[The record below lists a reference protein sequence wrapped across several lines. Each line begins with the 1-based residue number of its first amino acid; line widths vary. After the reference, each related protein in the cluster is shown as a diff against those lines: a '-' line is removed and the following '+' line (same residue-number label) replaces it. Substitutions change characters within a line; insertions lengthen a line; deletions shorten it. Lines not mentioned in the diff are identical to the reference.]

1 MGFAF
6 VALPLSNQGFCNGDP
21 LNINYYLADCTTT
34 ISSTSDDCDGSGP
47 YSLSIT
53 ITTTNAE
60 MVDVSIQE
68 NGGAYNDAMT
78 NVAYVG
84 MTVTVT
90 FTNIPI
96 TVTNID
102 ITATSSGSGCTTPG
116 TGETGNHMADCSV
129 QGCQNCFA
137 GNAMI
142 QDANGVAEGGE
153 ICGTVTETFEV
164 GGELTCNGTVGSAAL
179 PNRTMVHGFGTSAE
193 YSAGFEVF
201 VGSDFTSMPATVNC
215 APLVEDNHDTR
226 FTAAPITD
234 MQVKIA
240 PNPVTNIAQI
250 QYNIAEE
257 GRVLVSVFDL
267 KGNRVAVI
275 ANGNQMTGTHTVD
288 FDASNLVGGF
298 YYLTVQTANTQVT
311 ERMVIVK

>member
-60 MVDVSIQE
+60 TVDVSIQE

-90 FTNIPI
+90 FTNIPV

-102 ITATSSGSGCTTPG
+102 ITATSSGAGCTTPG
-116 TGETGNHMADCSV
+116 TGEAGNHMADCTS
-129 QGCQNCFA
+129 GCQNCFT
-137 GNAMI
+137 GNAML
-142 QDANGVAEGGE
+142 QDANGAAEGGE
-153 ICGTVTETFEV
+153 ICGTVNETFRV
-164 GGELTCNGTVGSAAL
+164 SGDLTSNGTIGSPAL
-179 PNRTMVHGFGTSAE
+179 PNRVQVHEFGNCAE
-193 YSAGFEVF
+193 YTGGFEVF
-201 VGSDFTSMPATVNC
+201 LGSDVTIMPASVTC
-215 APLVEDNHDTR
+215 PEPPSIGHDHDSR
-226 FTAAPITD
+226 FTATPTT
-234 MQVKIA
+234 QVKIS

-298 YYLTVQTANTQVT
+298 YYLTVQTASTQVT